1 VVDDNEVSRIIACA
15 QLDMVG
21 LDPDQAEDGLQAVAM
36 ASHADCDLILMD
48 VHMPVLDGIEA
59 TRQIRAIDRYR
70 DTPIIAVTADAFTAD
85 RQRVLDAGMSD
96 HLAKPLLAQQLHAA
110 LAKWLAVGRR
120 SPPAND

>member
-1 VVDDNEVSRIIACA
+1 MVDDNEVNRIIACA
-15 QLDMVG
+15 QLNMVG
-21 LDPDQAEDGLQAVAM
+21 LEPDQAEDGLQAVEM
-36 ASHADCDLILMD
+36 ASRADYDLILMD

-59 TRQIRAIDRYR
+59 TRRIRAIDRYR

-120 SPPAND
+120 SRPAND